1 MYKNPIENGSDMSI
15 KVKTM
20 KLLEE
25 DIETLQNTVVS
36 KDIWGKDQKCW
47 QRKQKPIQGVTA
59 KK

>member
-36 KDIWGKDQKCW
+36 KDI
-47 QRKQKPIQGVTA
+47 
-59 KK
+59 

>member
-1 MYKNPIENGSDMSI
+1 
-15 KVKTM
+15 M

-25 DIETLQNTVVS
+25 NIETLQNTVVS